1 MTKLLVRNLCV
12 LALTLICLAC
22 ENGGNANRAPEIVL
36 FAFSMLGDVEG
47 TQDFAAPTN
56 DPDVIA
62 NGRAQLALPLE
73 QRQLFINGPIARGN
87 GGVNRQW
94 NWHFVPNEWSFTEVS
109 IELCDGNAVL
119 VEQAVDY
126 WVDTVG
132 QFCPWGARVVGQG
145 NIVP

>member
-1 MTKLLVRNLCV
+1 MTKLRVRNLCV
-12 LALTLICLAC
+12 LTLALICLAC
-22 ENGGNANRAPEIVL
+22 ENGGNDSQAPETVL
-36 FAFSMLGDVEG
+36 FAFSMVGDTEG
-47 TQDFAAPTN
+47 IQDFVAQTN

-62 NGRAQLALPLE
+62 TGRAQLALPLA

-94 NWHFVPNEWSFTEVS
+94 SWHFVPNEWTFAEVS

-126 WVDTVG
+126 WVDIVG
-132 QFCPWGARVVGQG
+132 QFCPWGSRVVGQDI
-145 NIVP
+145 IVP